1 MATISELTMLMNYE
15 DRKRARLESQERQ
28 AARDNWSQFTN
39 MAKHNVAT
47 AEEIT
52 DQAKGET
59 DLGVLDTLSGKLEET
74 LTGVDFVDQLINV
87 RANEIDLRKKT
98 VTATNRISDHI
109 DEFHKQLGD
118 GITAGGKK
126 TLEDL
131 RVQYKNI
138 VSQQTSDAATLQNR
152 RLIQAGEHLNLQ
164 LWKGEFDVD
173 KKKEGYQFPA
183 WMGEHEKSFF
193 TQTVEPGI
201 RVAEA
206 SGDYTTAISQ
216 LQQAF
221 PTMRREKTE
230 YETAHHKR
238 YEKEVKDDAVEQK
251 KLQDMQRLQA
261 FNKVGSVLNAVQGSF
276 ADLKIDNNDLPT
288 QKVFSESLP
297 VLSQFTESMTG
308 ENLQALD
315 VRGAIREIDKLIIIN
330 SLQDH
335 PDGLKQL
342 LPSYG
347 LDSDPLD
354 PSMMKKVNELIA
366 INMSKNSKGEP
377 RYGAKYGS
385 AIVADRGMF
394 ELIKAREL
402 FIGIAST
409 PGMLLEEADT
419 TGKPKGN
426 IKLKS
431 IK

>member
-221 PTMRREKTE
+221 PTMRKEKTA

-251 KLQDMQRLQA
+251 KHQDMQRLQA
-261 FNKVGSVLNAVQGSF
+261 FNKVGSLLNAVQGSF
-276 ADLKIDNNDLPT
+276 ADLKIDMNDLPT
-288 QKVFSESLP
+288 QRVFSESLP
-297 VLSQFTESMTG
+297 VLSQFSESMTG

-315 VRGAIREIDKLIIIN
+315 VRGAIRELDKLIIIN
-330 SLQDH
+330 SLED
-335 PDGLKQL
+335 PDGMKQL

-354 PSMMKKVNELIA
+354 PSMMNKVNNLIA
-366 INMSKNSKGEP
+366 TNMSKNSKGEP

-419 TGKPKGN
+419 TSKPKGN

>member
-39 MAKHNVAT
+39 MARHNISTAT
-47 AEEIT
+47 GIT
-52 DQAKGET
+52 NQAKVET

-109 DEFHKQLGD
+109 DNFHKQLGE
-118 GITAGGKK
+118 GITTGAKD

-131 RVQYKNI
+131 RNQYKNI
-138 VSQQTSDAATLQNR
+138 VSQQTRDAANLQNK

-206 SGDYTTAISQ
+206 SGDYTSAISQ

-221 PTMRREKTE
+221 PTMRREKTD

-251 KLQDMQRLQA
+251 KHQEMQRLQA
-261 FNKVGSVLNAVQGSF
+261 FNKVGSLLNAVQGSF
-276 ADLKIDNNDLPT
+276 ADLKIDMNDLPT

-308 ENLQALD
+308 ENLQAFD
-315 VRGAIREIDKLIIIN
+315 AKGAIREIVKLIIIN
-330 SLQDH
+330 SLED
-335 PDGLKQL
+335 PDGMKQL

-354 PSMMKKVNELIA
+354 PSMMNKVNNLIA

-394 ELIKAREL
+394 ELIKAREAL
-402 FIGIAST
+402 IQIVNT

-419 TGKPKGN
+419 TGKPKGKN
-426 IKLKS
+426 IILKS
-431 IK
+431 ID